1 MTLII
6 IRGLPG
12 SGKTTLAEA
21 LVRAGA
27 AEEHYE
33 ADQFFIDEDGAYNYD
48 PSKIKEAHEKCINN
62 VHDALNCGLDCAVSN
77 TFVRKREMKP
87 YFELAERYG
96 VDVQVITVQGPWK
109 NEHDVPDEVI
119 TRMKQNCEN

>member
-6 IRGLPG
+6 VRGLPG
-12 SGKTTLAEA
+12 SGKTTLAYA
-21 LVRAGA
+21 LVRSGLVLN
-27 AEEHYE
+27 HHE
-33 ADQFFIDEDGAYNYD
+33 ADQFFTDEDGAYNYLK
-48 PSKIKEAHEKCINN
+48 SKIGKAHEWCIGCVEDSLKNGESC
-62 VHDALNCGLDCAVSN
+62 VVSN

-96 VDVQVITVQGPWK
+96 VDVQVITAQGPWK

-119 TRMKQNCEN
+119 TRMKQNWEN